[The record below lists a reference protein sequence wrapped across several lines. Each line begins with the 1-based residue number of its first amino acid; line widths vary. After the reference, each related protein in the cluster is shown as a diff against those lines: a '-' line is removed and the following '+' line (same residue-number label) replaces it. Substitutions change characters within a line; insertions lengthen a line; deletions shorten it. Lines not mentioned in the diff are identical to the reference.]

1 MKIVIAPDSFKESLT
16 AKQVCQ
22 AIEDGLRR
30 VWPHAEYAQVP
41 VADGGE
47 GTVQSLIDATQGEL
61 IEISVAGPLKT
72 PVNAFYGRL
81 GGDNHTT
88 AIIEMAAASGLHHVK
103 PEQRDPKQTSSF
115 GTGELILHALDN
127 GATKLILGL
136 GGSATNDGGM
146 GMLEALGVRFLDN
159 AQNLINGNGIG
170 LTKIQTIDISKLDPR
185 LADCEIEIACDVD
198 NPLCGEHGAT
208 ATFGKQKG
216 ATPEDTQLL
225 DQALNHYADLI
236 ESQLGKSVKNIPG
249 AGAAGGLGAAF
260 LGFTSATLKPGIEIV
275 LETLEIEKH
284 LIGANLV
291 ITGEGRID
299 WQSAHG
305 KTPVGV
311 AKAAKQYDIP
321 VIALAGCLGDNYQ
334 EVYKYGI
341 DAVFAAIPRPF
352 DLATAFAEAEI
363 NMSNLAENVARVW
376 SSNPREQSNQKT

>member
-30 VWPHAEYAQVP
+30 VWPQAEYVQVP

-61 IEISVAGPLKT
+61 IELSVTGPLKM
-72 PVNAFYGRL
+72 PVEAFYGRL
-81 GGDNHTT
+81 GGDNQST

-103 PEQRDPKQTSSF
+103 SEQRDPKLTTSF
-115 GTGELILHALDN
+115 GTGELILHALN
-127 GATKLILGL
+127 SGVTKLILGL

-146 GMLEALGVRFLDN
+146 GMLEALGVRFLDE
-159 AQNLINGNGIG
+159 AQQPIAGNGIG
-170 LTKIQTIDISKLDPR
+170 LTQIKTIDISGLDAR
-185 LADCEIEIACDVD
+185 LANCDIEIACDVD
-198 NPLCGEHGAT
+198 NPLCGEDGAT
-208 ATFGKQKG
+208 VTFGQQKG
-216 ATPEDTQLL
+216 ASAQDTQLL
-225 DQALNHYADLI
+225 DQALSHYADLI
-236 ESQLGKSVKNIPG
+236 EQQLGKSVKDIQG

-260 LGFTSATLKPGIEIV
+260 LCFTSATLKPGIEIV
-275 LETLEIEKH
+275 LATLNIDTQLK
-284 LIGANLV
+284 GSDLV

-311 AKAAKQYDIP
+311 AKAAKRYDIP

-334 EVYKYGI
+334 EVYDYGI
-341 DAVFAAIPRPF
+341 DAVFAAIPRPL

-363 NMSNLAENVARVW
+363 NMANLAENVARVW
-376 SSNPREQSNQKT
+376 QVSR